1 MATKKNE
8 NMDFETAMARIG
20 EIASRL
26 EDTTL
31 KLDESLKLYEEG
43 VALVALCRK
52 KLDEAGRRIS
62 VLMPDE
68 NGEMVER
75 DFSAP
80 EAE

>member
-1 MATKKNE
+1 
-8 NMDFETAMARIG
+8 MDFETAMVRIN
-20 EIASRL
+20 EIAAKL

-31 KLDESLKLYEEG
+31 KLDDSLALYEEG

-52 KLDEAGRRIS
+52 KLDEAQRRIT
-62 VLMPDE
+62 VLGPDE
-68 NGEMVER
+68 NGEMVES